1 MLSNL
6 YLYMTKL
13 KKIVV
18 LILIITGLSACGS
31 SERKN
36 DNPELAKDANIN
48 TVDKE
53 NLTDKPHITLVERAG
68 TELEEKKQMMV
79 TGQILYQNFEG
90 GFYGFIATNG
100 DKYMPSGLKSEH
112 RKNGLI
118 VEMKVELITDRVTTQ
133 QFGKLVKVLEVK
145 VLDAT
150 KVFDTN
156 QTM

>member
-6 YLYMTKL
+6 NQYMEKL
-13 KKIVV
+13 KKVSA

-31 SERKN
+31 SEQKN
-36 DNPELAKDANIN
+36 DSPELAKDASVNM
-48 TVDKE
+48 E
-53 NLTDKPHITLVERAG
+53 NLNSKTHITLVEG
-68 TELEEKKQMMV
+68 IGSKLEDKKQMV
-79 TGQILYQNFEG
+79 ITGQILYQNFEG
-90 GFYGFIATNG
+90 GFYGFIANNG

-133 QFGKLVKVLEVK
+133 QFGKLVKVLEIK
-145 VLDAT
+145 VLDTT

>member
-1 MLSNL
+1 ME
-6 YLYMTKL
+6 KL
-13 KKIVV
+13 KKVSA

-31 SERKN
+31 SEQKN
-36 DNPELAKDANIN
+36 DSPELAKDASVNM
-48 TVDKE
+48 E
-53 NLTDKPHITLVERAG
+53 NLNSKTHITLVEG
-68 TELEEKKQMMV
+68 IGSKLEDKKQMV
-79 TGQILYQNFEG
+79 ITGQILYQNFEG
-90 GFYGFIATNG
+90 GFYGFIANNG

-133 QFGKLVKVLEVK
+133 QFGKLVKVLEIK
-145 VLDAT
+145 VLDTT